1 MSQSPRVLIA
11 DDDRVLVELLSE
23 FLSSEGCVVSQAF
36 DGSQAV
42 DLCREPQ
49 FDLVVMDIM
58 MPELNGIEALKQLRG
73 FSAVPVI
80 MLTARGEELD
90 RILGLELGA
99 DDYLSKPCNPRELF
113 ARIKA
118 VLRRSSSPDT
128 APKNLELGD
137 LSIFPGSRQAL
148 LAGAEITLT
157 QTEFDL
163 LYLLLD
169 KPGQVVGKAE
179 ISEKV
184 LGKKLSQWD
193 RSIDVHV
200 SNLRKKTGNHA
211 DGQDRI
217 RTIRSSGYLYTKP
230 EARH

>member
-99 DDYLSKPCNPRELF
+99 DDYLSKPCNPGNCLLESKLYCGDQ
-113 ARIKA
+113 ARPIP
-118 VLRRSSSPDT
+118 RRRI
-128 APKNLELGD
+128 
-137 LSIFPGSRQAL
+137 LSWVIYRFFPV
-148 LAGAEITLT
+148 
-157 QTEFDL
+157 
-163 LYLLLD
+163 
-169 KPGQVVGKAE
+169 PG
-179 ISEKV
+179 
-184 LGKKLSQWD
+184 
-193 RSIDVHV
+193 R
-200 SNLRKKTGNHA
+200 RC
-211 DGQDRI
+211 
-217 RTIRSSGYLYTKP
+217 
-230 EARH
+230 